1 MEIEFMVEE
10 FKDDDSSWEALFV
23 KTPERDWHMAQPNYG
38 TEDRV
43 EINHII
49 NGYGRDEFQNK

>member
-49 NGYGRDEFQNK
+49 NGYDRT